1 MRHLIISG
9 HKSEAIWAEIGQTK
23 IWESKKQKLLGVVID
38 RQLNFDE
45 YLISLCKKAG
55 KKLSALARLANILCL
70 EQRELLM
77 ISFIESQFGYCP
89 LTWMFCGRKTSTRIN
104 NIHERTL
111 RIVCRNNS
119 LCFDQL
125 LQIDKSYNI
134 HHKNIQTLAIE
145 LYKVKNNLSNQI
157 MQEVFEK
164 HESVDY
170 NLRFQTD
177 FVLPGVNTTYFGL
190 HSLRYLSSK
199 IWNVISDEIKNS
211 LSLDEFEFK
220 IRQWESSGCHCKLCR
235 SYIQHV
241 GYLNIS

>member
-1 MRHLIISG
+1 M
-9 HKSEAIWAEIGQTK
+9 K
-23 IWESKKQKLLGVVID
+23 
-38 RQLNFDE
+38 
-45 YLISLCKKAG
+45 
-55 KKLSALARLANILCL
+55 
-70 EQRELLM
+70 
-77 ISFIESQFGYCP
+77 SFIESQFGYCP
-89 LTWMFCGRKTSTRIN
+89 LTWMFCGRKTNTRIN
-104 NIHERTL
+104 HGHERAL
-111 RIVCRNNS
+111 RMVYRNNS

-177 FVLPGVNTTYFGL
+177 FVLPGVNTTYFSL
-190 HSLRYLSSK
+190 HLLRYFSSK
-199 IWNVISDEIKNS
+199 IWNVIPDEIKNS
-211 LSLDEFEFK
+211 LSLDEFKIK
-220 IRQWESSGCHCKLCR
+220 IRQWEPSGCNSKLCR

-241 GYLNIS
+241 GYVNIS